1 MDPAE
6 FQRCLSLDRNN
17 FLSIKSLKQR
27 YIQRSHD
34 GRLGGGE
41 GGGRGGGRGGG
52 GGGGGSGADAN
63 FNLWNRRFD
72 EDFET
77 FVKEFPIDDNISEC
91 FASSSDDTVRNS
103 DSTVSG
109 DDMQRDQ
116 RLKVKSEK
124 DARSKVTEAVC
135 FIEKKITQNRKQKPR
150 IGNNLFR
157 RKDNAEQALRAKKS
171 LSYDDLRQP
180 EDDYLFPLSDTCSL
194 EGGCT
199 GQSARMRNKA
209 LFGSQRRCRVLT
221 DSNVNN
227 NRQGQMRPCSTKAA
241 NTFTVTA
248 DITPNTPTN
257 NNNCN
262 IASNGCSHSGSCSS
276 LNNNSNGVKSG
287 ADVECNGNRNSR
299 FHRDSFRRP
308 KVDVGHNA
316 SISLGPSIKEKG
328 RQSNMVD
335 CGVWSHPQKGLVTH
349 KILKKALMESP
360 KLKVETNGLALL
372 GDVCME
378 CEDLRMSEKGYTLAH
393 CAAYNGHL
401 QCLQVLVEKAFDLT
415 ALDPQGLRP
424 SQVALSA
431 GHIDCWNYLAVFELS
446 HILLREMC
454 NFGSLVERVNNQLES
469 VRSEAEM
476 LRHTLES
483 RSHDLR
489 NQMQSVREVTRSI
502 QRSLD
507 PHHPHSHHHHHHH
520 HRHQQSSKHQC
531 PGQQGP
537 TYQVIQESL
546 TLLERVECDLAE
558 LCRVDSDGGSSRKSC
573 PEGSLEWILKQI
585 EKLEMDD
592 SHINDIRQLENVE
605 KRCRVIR
612 NFLLLEDDQQNASGW
627 REDYH
632 DGMSTSSMQ
641 SSVSSSSSSNSV
653 SSSTRLR
660 RVPRR
665 GQPSVSCASSPSSR
679 TRAAQH
685 GDPRLKMSEEQLRHT
700 LPRRRQQPQQPQQQQ
715 KPQEQHQQLP
725 QRWLHQQWHQHQQQS
740 PSRQNARRPVSYSK
754 QPGHRSDEAS
764 RMLGPPLSGRGL
776 VLASS
781 VTDTTDM
788 ESSSDW
794 ESSSQESMESS
805 MNARSEGSVP
815 YVKSKPSTSS
825 SWNFVPPKSG
835 ERINLLDVDAR
846 VHGKYLPHRSSVDRL
861 TDMESELAST
871 SANMQDSPGSL
882 RQERLANHFRYLEK
896 NTKMRDEDLRGGV
909 TAVEKHGPNTKN
921 YQAGDT
927 HSNCQPNSKN
937 ENGNGCQNLS
947 EGDFEMASHA
957 SATLSETA
965 GRTFQKGP
973 NSAPSTSRPDHEFRG
988 WAHNANRPLKRNDS
1002 FQSNAN
1008 IQRKDFIG
1016 RCRQTI
1022 DDEGLPFNQSFSLG
1036 GSQTSNKPW
1045 YDVSDDD
1052 TSVYTS
1058 TYGIVGYDSESSFY
1072 T

>member
-1 MDPAE
+1 
-6 FQRCLSLDRNN
+6 
-17 FLSIKSLKQR
+17 
-27 YIQRSHD
+27 
-34 GRLGGGE
+34 
-41 GGGRGGGRGGG
+41 
-52 GGGGGSGADAN
+52 
-63 FNLWNRRFD
+63 
-72 EDFET
+72 
-77 FVKEFPIDDNISEC
+77 
-91 FASSSDDTVRNS
+91 
-103 DSTVSG
+103 
-109 DDMQRDQ
+109 
-116 RLKVKSEK
+116 
-124 DARSKVTEAVC
+124 
-135 FIEKKITQNRKQKPR
+135 
-150 IGNNLFR
+150 
-157 RKDNAEQALRAKKS
+157 
-171 LSYDDLRQP
+171 
-180 EDDYLFPLSDTCSL
+180 
-194 EGGCT
+194 
-199 GQSARMRNKA
+199 MRNKA

-221 DSNVNN
+221 DSNANN
-227 NRQGQMRPCSTKAA
+227 NRQGQMRPCTTKAA
-241 NTFTVTA
+241 NTITVIA
-248 DITPNTPTN
+248 DITPNTPAN
-257 NNNCN
+257 INNCN
-262 IASNGCSHSGSCSS
+262 IASNGCSHSSSCSS
-276 LNNNSNGVKSG
+276 INNNSNGVKSS
-287 ADVECNGNRNSR
+287 ADVECSGSRNSR

-308 KVDVGHNA
+308 KVDVGHNV
-316 SISLGPSIKEKG
+316 SLGPSIKEKG

-335 CGVWSHPQKGLVTH
+335 CGVWSHQQKGLVTH
-349 KILKKALMESP
+349 KVLKRALMESP

-378 CEDLRMSEKGYTLAH
+378 CENLRMSEKGYTLAH

-415 ALDPQGLRP
+415 ALDPQGMRP

-507 PHHPHSHHHHHHH
+507 PRHPHSHHHHHHH
-520 HRHQQSSKHQC
+520 HQQSSKHQC

-537 TYQVIQESL
+537 TCQAIQESL
-546 TLLERVECDLAE
+546 TLLERVECNLAE

-573 PEGSLEWILKQI
+573 PEGSLEWILKKI

-612 NFLLLEDDQQNASGW
+612 NFLLLEDDQQNASRW

-641 SSVSSSSSSNSV
+641 SSVSSGNNSSG
-653 SSSTRLR
+653 SSTRLR

-700 LPRRRQQPQQPQQQQ
+700 LPRRRQQQQLQQQ
-715 KPQEQHQQLP
+715 KQQEQHQQLP
-725 QRWLHQQWHQHQQQS
+725 QRWLHQQWEHQQQQS
-740 PSRQNARRPVSYSK
+740 PSRQNVRRPVTCSK
-754 QPGHRSDEAS
+754 QPGHRSDGAP

-788 ESSSDW
+788 DSSSDW
-794 ESSSQESMESS
+794 ESSSQGSIESS

-825 SWNFVPPKSG
+825 SWSFVPTKPG
-835 ERINLLDVDAR
+835 ERSNLLDVDAR
-846 VHGKYLPHRSSVDRL
+846 VHGKYLPRRSSVDRL
-861 TDMESELAST
+861 TDMETELAPT

-909 TAVEKHGPNTKN
+909 AVVEKQGPNIKN

-927 HSNCQPNSKN
+927 LSNCQPNSKN
-937 ENGNGCQNLS
+937 ESGNRCQNLS
-947 EGDFEMASHA
+947 EGDFEMASHS

-965 GRTFQKGP
+965 SRTFQKGH
-973 NSAPSTSRPDHEFRG
+973 NSATSTSRPDHEFRG

-1002 FQSNAN
+1002 FQNNTN

-1022 DDEGLPFNQSFSLG
+1022 DDDGLHFNQSFSLG
-1036 GSQTSNKPW
+1036 GCQTSNKPW

-1058 TYGIVGYDSESSFY
+1058 PYGIVGYDSESSFY